1 MGLFMDTVYYQNSNL
16 VFMKAE
22 CPKRVTVLFIGSE
35 NALVNRKSTC
45 VNKIQEFDM
54 SATRICF

>member
-1 MGLFMDTVYYQNSNL
+1 MDTVYYQNSNL